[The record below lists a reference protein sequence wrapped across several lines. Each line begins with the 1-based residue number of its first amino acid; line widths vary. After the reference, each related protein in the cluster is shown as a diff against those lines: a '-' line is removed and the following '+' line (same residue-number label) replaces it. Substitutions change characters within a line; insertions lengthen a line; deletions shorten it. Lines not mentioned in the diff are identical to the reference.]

1 MSEIRTLKDT
11 VVVVTGATSGIGKA
25 TVDELISRGA
35 KVTATGRRK
44 DRLDAL
50 TEQHGTD
57 QLHTVQA
64 DVRTADSNREI
75 VRQVIDRWGR
85 IDSIVINAGMGL
97 YGGILDSTDEDLVEM
112 IETNLHST
120 IWGIRAVTP
129 HMLAQGGGDIVVVAS
144 VAGLRGGSNEAV
156 YASTKFGQVGLAG
169 AVDRELREHKIRV
182 TTICPAAVAT
192 EFALGT
198 GREEGMPEMNDWL
211 RPEDIASAITYSL
224 EQPRR
229 LRTTQWAIWSAADA
243 S

>member
-85 IDSIVINAGMGL
+85 IDSIVINGGMGL

-120 IWGIRAVTP
+120 VWGIRAVTP

-156 YASTKFGQVGLAG
+156 YASTKFAQVGLAG

-198 GREEGMPEMNDWL
+198 GREEGMSEMNDWL
-211 RPEDIASAITYSL
+211 QPEDIASAITYSL